1 MLKDIPDKKVQD
13 IAIAVVPANGDG
25 EASWQVFIVNL
36 KQVKL
41 EGVLVS
47 SRGYGKYKG
56 KDVETTM
63 FRHSLDVIEPNTYK
77 LIEPIDDKV
86 FGLTNEYWV
95 SFWINKEMFDKKY
108 LFLPE
113 SIKEENLTT
122 IPLIDKKGVMIK

>member
-1 MLKDIPDKKVQD
+1 MLKDIPDKKVKD
-13 IAIAVVPANGDG
+13 IAIAVIPANGDSEVG
-25 EASWQVFIVNL
+25 WKVYILNL
-36 KQVKL
+36 KKEKL

-63 FRHSLDVIEPNTYK
+63 FRHSLDVIEPHSYK

-95 SFWINKEMFDKKY
+95 SFWVEREMYDKKY

-113 SIKEENLTT
+113 SIKEEHLTDV
-122 IPLIDKKGVMIK
+122 PLIDKKGVMIK